1 VFRFAIHVYGCQMN
15 VYDADRLRTSLLERG
30 WQETAEEAAEMVI
43 FVTCSIRAKAEQKVW
58 SEIGRL
64 EHLHRSRGTPLV
76 AVVGCMGQRLGDAF
90 FSRFPNVRLVAG
102 PRSLGRVPTALEQV
116 IRGGKPLL
124 LPDDP
129 NDLDDLECA
138 PLRRENRWKAFLT
151 ITHGCDNFCTYCIV
165 PYVRGRFR
173 SRTPDEI
180 LREVEELAAD
190 GVREISLI
198 GQNVNSYGADFD
210 NGYSF
215 ASLLRDVAA
224 EKLVER
230 IRFYTSHPRDFTR
243 DIVEAMVDNPE
254 ICPAINLPIQS
265 GSDRI
270 LKAMRRGYS
279 LEEYASIVEMIRKAL
294 PESAVTSDLIV
305 GFPGETEEDF
315 EASVAALK
323 RFKFDLLH
331 SAAYSPRDGT
341 EASLMDDQVPD
352 NEKKRRLNEVNR
364 VQTRISTGINAALV
378 GKTFEVLL
386 DSPAPKGGGLLQG
399 RTVTDKV
406 VIVEGPESLL
416 GRLVQVRIEG
426 AGKWYLHGRLIA
438 GENIDGGRFTDERPG
453 EA

>member
-1 VFRFAIHVYGCQMN
+1 MFRFAVHVYGCQMN
-15 VYDADRLRTSLLERG
+15 VYDADRLRTSLLEMG
-30 WQETAEEAAEMVI
+30 WEETTEETAEMVI
-43 FVTCSIRAKAEQKVW
+43 FITCSIRAKAEQKVW

-64 EHLHRSRGTPLV
+64 EHRHRSRGAPLV

-90 FSRFPNVRLVAG
+90 ISRFPNVRLVAG
-102 PRSLGRVPTALEQV
+102 PRSLGRVPEGLQQV
-116 IRGGKPLL
+116 ACGGKAMLL
-124 LPDDP
+124 LDDP
-129 NDLDDLECA
+129 NALDDLDCA
-138 PLRRENRWKAFLT
+138 PLRRENHWKAFLT
-151 ITHGCDNFCTYCIV
+151 IAHGCDNFCTYCIV

-173 SRTPDEI
+173 SRAPEEI
-180 LREVEELAAD
+180 FREVRELAAD

-215 ASLLRDVAA
+215 ASLLRDVAGL
-224 EKLVER
+224 KLVDR

-243 DIVEAMVDNPE
+243 DIVEAMVENPE

-279 LEEYASIVEMIRKAL
+279 LEEYASLVEMIRKIL

-315 EASVAALK
+315 EASLAALK

-331 SAAYSPRDGT
+331 SAAYSPREKT
-341 EASLMDDQVPD
+341 AASVMGDQVPD
-352 NEKKRRLNEVNR
+352 HEKKRRLNEVNR
-364 VQTRISTGINAALV
+364 VQTLISAEINAALV
-378 GKTFEVLL
+378 GKTFEILI
-386 DSPAPKGGGLLQG
+386 DSTAPKGGGLLQG
-399 RTVTDKV
+399 RTATDKV

-416 GRLVQVRIEG
+416 GQLVQVRIDR
-426 AGKWYLHGRLIA
+426 AGKWFLRGRLIPR
-438 GENIDGGRFTDERPG
+438 ENVNGGRFTDDGPA